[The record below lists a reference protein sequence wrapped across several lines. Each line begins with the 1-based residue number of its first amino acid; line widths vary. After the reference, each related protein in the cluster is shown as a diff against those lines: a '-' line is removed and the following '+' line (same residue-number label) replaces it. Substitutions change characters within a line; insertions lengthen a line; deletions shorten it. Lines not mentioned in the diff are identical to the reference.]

1 MALTGLKSSEEP
13 RLQNRANLQPLP
25 SRYVTMAVVVMLL
38 VLIGQLAY
46 SVSHESLSWDEGDHI
61 FAGYLSWKGDYGM
74 NPEHPPL
81 AKKVAT
87 LPLLFMKLKVP
98 ALQGRFFKHESSFDG
113 RDLIY
118 GNDAAKVIFR
128 VRMAAMS
135 FTVLLALLV
144 FAATREMFGSAAALF
159 ALAFF
164 VFEPNILA
172 HGALVTT
179 DMGITCFM
187 FASIYAFYRYIKK
200 PTLRRLLLT
209 GCVLGV
215 ALAVKHSGVFI
226 FPIIAFLA
234 AIEVF
239 RNSTT
244 TGNNSESRPHKAR
257 RLPLAFLI
265 IIGISIVILWSA
277 YGFRYS
283 MRPSGLAISPTL
295 SDFAKEL
302 DSPIASRAILTLS
315 HWHALPEAYLYGLVD
330 VKVVADN
337 TGTYIFGNVYPHGK
351 WFYFPALMLIK
362 CTVSVLIFLLSLPLI
377 LFFHRTQHF
386 REILFLAVPPVFYF
400 IVAILSGLNIG
411 VRHVLPI
418 FPFLIVLVAYAA
430 WALVHSNR
438 RWIYPVAAVLLFH
451 VISSVRAFPV
461 SYIPYSNE
469 LWGGPSQTYKY
480 LSDSNVDWGQQMIAT
495 KRYVDARGIT
505 DCWFAYFPE
514 SGIRFRD
521 YGIPCK
527 TLPTPDTMWFGE
539 QTDVPP
545 VIQGPVFISASDLA
559 GEELGS
565 NILNPYRNF
574 QHLHPSAFIEDGV
587 FVFDGKFEVPLASA
601 LGHIQRSQ
609 ISLDHQ
615 QFEDA
620 LTEAQAAASVAPNDI
635 QPQMM
640 LGDVLTAMH
649 RDVEARPAYERALA
663 IVQTMEPEAKNLW
676 TATVQKQLDRL
687 KP

>member
-1 MALTGLKSSEEP
+1 MALAGSNSSEKSH
-13 RLQNRANLQPLP
+13 LKNGAILP
-25 SRYVTMAVVVMLL
+25 SRYVTAAVAVLLL

-46 SVSHESLSWDEGDHI
+46 SVSRESLSWDEGDHI
-61 FAGYLSWKGDYGM
+61 FAGYMSWKGDYGM

-98 ALQGRFFKHESSFDG
+98 VLQNRFFKHESSFDG

-118 GNDAAKVIFR
+118 DNDAAKVIFR
-128 VRMAAMS
+128 VRMAAMT
-135 FTVLLALLV
+135 FTILLAFLV
-144 FAATREMFGSAAALF
+144 FFATREMFGSPAALV

-179 DMGITCFM
+179 DMGITCLM

-200 PTLRRLLLT
+200 PTVLRLLLT
-209 GCVLGV
+209 GCAVGV

-239 RNSTT
+239 RNSQIA
-244 TGNNSESRPHKAR
+244 GDYSENRIQTAR
-257 RLPLAFLI
+257 RLAIALVVI
-265 IIGISIVILWSA
+265 SGISVVILWSA

-283 MRPSGLAISPTL
+283 MRPPGLTISPTL
-295 SDFAKEL
+295 ADFAKEL
-302 DSPIASRAILTLS
+302 DPPIASHTILTLAR
-315 HWHALPEAYLYGLVD
+315 WHALPEAYLYGLID

-337 TGTYIFGNVYPHGK
+337 TGTYIFGTVYPHGK
-351 WFYFPALMLIK
+351 RFYFPALLLIK
-362 CTVSVLIFLLSLPLI
+362 CTVSVLVLLMSLPLVLI
-377 LFFHRTQHF
+377 FRRTQHL
-386 REILFLAVPPVFYF
+386 REILFLAIPPVFYF
-400 IVAILSGLNIG
+400 IVAIFSGLNIG
-411 VRHVLPI
+411 VRHILPI
-418 FPFLIVLVAYAA
+418 FPFLMVLVAYAA
-430 WALVHSNR
+430 WALVRSNR
-438 RWIYPVAAVLLFH
+438 RWIYPVAALLLFH
-451 VISSVRAFPV
+451 VVSSVRAFPV

-495 KRYVDARGIT
+495 KKYVDARGIT
-505 DCWFAYFPE
+505 SCWFAYFPE

-539 QTDVPP
+539 QTDVPS
-545 VIQGPVFISASDLA
+545 VIEGPVFISASDLA

-574 QHLHPSAFIEDGV
+574 QRLRPSAFIEDGV

-601 LGHIQRSQ
+601 LGHVQRSQ

-620 LTEAQAAASVAPNDI
+620 LAEAQAAVNIAPNDM

-640 LGDVLTAMH
+640 LGDVLGAMH
-649 RDVEARPAYERALA
+649 RDAEARPTYEKALA
-663 IVQTMEPEAKNLW
+663 IAETMEPEAKLIW
-676 TATVQKQLDRL
+676 TATIQGKLAQF